1 MTQQDESPPAKR
13 APIGTAEWIKIAITA
28 AVLVLTYA
36 ALNASGYTMGRR
48 ETLWFVVFTALPFL
62 ALAAI
67 LYFIFRTRQS
77 HRKP

>member
-36 ALNASGYTMGRR
+36 ALNASG
-48 ETLWFVVFTALPFL
+48 
-62 ALAAI
+62 
-67 LYFIFRTRQS
+67 
-77 HRKP
+77 

>member
-1 MTQQDESPPAKR
+1 
-13 APIGTAEWIKIAITA
+13 
-28 AVLVLTYA
+28 
-36 ALNASGYTMGRR
+36 
-48 ETLWFVVFTALPFL
+48 VFTALPFL

>member
-1 MTQQDESPPAKR
+1 MTQPDEPPPAKR

-28 AVLVLTYA
+28 AVLVLTYG

-67 LYFIFRTRQS
+67 LYFIFRTRQR
-77 HRKP
+77 HRRP